1 MELAAAQSDT
11 APSRADFSTLSSSRS
26 WRQRVAQPT
35 AKRSCQAPMVESLML
50 RHGQAMSR
58 RSQHPSK
65 HPGSGQTGLSPAS
78 QRPTAVGALTTLGAV
93 FRAHGSRRRPFPAES
108 GSLRAGLSQLKQ
120 ISTGNIRVSSEML
133 KIVFFLISPFFNLTP
148 QSFSFLN
155 TYLIQASTIKIIFIM
170 CT

>member
-11 APSRADFSTLSSSRS
+11 APSRADFSTLSSSQS

-58 RSQHPSK
+58 RSPAPKQTPWVWSDWIEPSFPEA
-65 HPGSGQTGLSPAS
+65 HSCRGSDNPGCCFQ
-78 QRPTAVGALTTLGAV
+78 
-93 FRAHGSRRRPFPAES
+93 GSRRRPFPAES

-120 ISTGNIRVSSEML
+120 ISTGNIQVLSEML
-133 KIVFFLISPFFNLTP
+133 KIVFFLISPFFNLTS

-170 CT
+170 RT